1 MDNEKLIS
9 KIFFEIQKD
18 PSDYRAYEDVF
29 SLCRSI
35 EESDFKLA
43 HDTNAELRSYISRG
57 MKTSAY
63 AKLFDLYRRSLLFDA
78 PYKFDSYLLYIEI
91 NRKPEERFY
100 QPRRRILKQV
110 VDNLQ
115 KLVDDELDELFIS
128 MPPRVGKT
136 TILMFFVTWL
146 IGRNSESSNLYSA
159 YSDTITKAFY
169 NGVLETIQDPV
180 TYLWK
185 DVFPSAKV
193 VQTNSADET
202 LNIDRMG
209 GSMSITGW
217 PGSEPTRAG
226 MAIGDL
232 FGGLNAGFAICAS
245 LYNREKTGVGNH
257 IDVALVD
264 SIFSGME
271 AKMMQY
277 VYTGVSPVKTGNK
290 YITSAPYD
298 SFKAK
303 DDYFV
308 IASGTDKHFEKLSA
322 AMGMPELA
330 QDPLYCDTE
339 SRKKNADSLKEII
352 EKWTADKTVSE
363 VCKIIDE
370 AGIPVAPIY
379 NCEQA
384 ANDKNIVEV
393 REMLVKVPAPV
404 KHPDA
409 PKELTVIGNPL
420 KMEEAPCVYY
430 KAAPDLGEN
439 NEEIFESLGFT
450 KEQLEAFRAE
460 GVIN

>member
-202 LNIDRMG
+202 LNIDRID
-209 GSMSITGW
+209 ITDKAV
-217 PGSEPTRAG
+217 EQAYL
-226 MAIGDL
+226 D
-232 FGGLNAGFAICAS
+232 NDV
-245 LYNREKTGVGNH
+245 EKVVWVTIKDERRCVECRKRDGK
-257 IDVALVD
+257 IYD
-264 SIFSGME
+264 I
-271 AKMMQY
+271 AKVPPKPHLGCRCY
-277 VYTGVSPVKTGNK
+277 LL
-290 YITSAPYD
+290 PYWG
-298 SFKAK
+298 
-303 DDYFV
+303 
-308 IASGTDKHFEKLSA
+308 GTD
-322 AMGMPELA
+322 
-330 QDPLYCDTE
+330 
-339 SRKKNADSLKEII
+339 
-352 EKWTADKTVSE
+352 
-363 VCKIIDE
+363 
-370 AGIPVAPIY
+370 
-379 NCEQA
+379 
-384 ANDKNIVEV
+384 
-393 REMLVKVPAPV
+393 
-404 KHPDA
+404 
-409 PKELTVIGNPL
+409 
-420 KMEEAPCVYY
+420 
-430 KAAPDLGEN
+430 
-439 NEEIFESLGFT
+439 
-450 KEQLEAFRAE
+450 
-460 GVIN
+460 

>member
-1 MDNEKLIS
+1 MDNAKLIS

-136 TILMFFVTWL
+136 TVLMFFVTWL

-202 LNIDRMG
+202 LNIDRKKRYG
-209 GSMSITGW
+209 VC
-217 PGSEPTRAG
+217 R
-226 MAIGDL
+226 
-232 FGGLNAGFAICAS
+232 
-245 LYNREKTGVGNH
+245 NR
-257 IDVALVD
+257 
-264 SIFSGME
+264 
-271 AKMMQY
+271 
-277 VYTGVSPVKTGNK
+277 
-290 YITSAPYD
+290 
-298 SFKAK
+298 
-303 DDYFV
+303 YF
-308 IASGTDKHFEKLSA
+308 
-322 AMGMPELA
+322 
-330 QDPLYCDTE
+330 
-339 SRKKNADSLKEII
+339 
-352 EKWTADKTVSE
+352 
-363 VCKIIDE
+363 
-370 AGIPVAPIY
+370 
-379 NCEQA
+379 
-384 ANDKNIVEV
+384 
-393 REMLVKVPAPV
+393 
-404 KHPDA
+404 PD
-409 PKELTVIGNPL
+409 
-420 KMEEAPCVYY
+420 
-430 KAAPDLGEN
+430 
-439 NEEIFESLGFT
+439 
-450 KEQLEAFRAE
+450 
-460 GVIN
+460 

>member
-159 YSDTITKAFY
+159 LQYVEAFAKNGYVGTVAGVNIYTKKDATSGSIYMGTKEAVTLF
-169 NGVLETIQDPV
+169 NKKGVEIEQERDANTRENRIFSRKYYLAALTNET
-180 TYLWK
+180 
-185 DVFPSAKV
+185 KV
-193 VQTNSADET
+193 VKLFKGTATAATET
-202 LNIDRMG
+202 TVTAG
-209 GSMSITGW
+209 IT
-217 PGSEPTRAG
+217 
-226 MAIGDL
+226 
-232 FGGLNAGFAICAS
+232 
-245 LYNREKTGVGNH
+245 YYKKVGNGY
-257 IDVALVD
+257 VAVTPATD
-264 SIFSGME
+264 DNPNTSGW
-271 AKMMQY
+271 
-277 VYTGVSPVKTGNK
+277 YT
-290 YITSAPYD
+290 
-298 SFKAK
+298 
-303 DDYFV
+303 
-308 IASGTDKHFEKLSA
+308 IA
-322 AMGMPELA
+322 
-330 QDPLYCDTE
+330 
-339 SRKKNADSLKEII
+339 
-352 EKWTADKTVSE
+352 
-363 VCKIIDE
+363 
-370 AGIPVAPIY
+370 
-379 NCEQA
+379 
-384 ANDKNIVEV
+384 
-393 REMLVKVPAPV
+393 
-404 KHPDA
+404 
-409 PKELTVIGNPL
+409 
-420 KMEEAPCVYY
+420 
-430 KAAPDLGEN
+430 
-439 NEEIFESLGFT
+439 
-450 KEQLEAFRAE
+450 
-460 GVIN
+460 

>member
-185 DVFPSAKV
+185 DVFK
-193 VQTNSADET
+193 D
-202 LNIDRMG
+202 I
-209 GSMSITGW
+209 
-217 PGSEPTRAG
+217 G
-226 MAIGDL
+226 MFL
-232 FGGLNAGFAICAS
+232 
-245 LYNREKTGVGNH
+245 
-257 IDVALVD
+257 
-264 SIFSGME
+264 
-271 AKMMQY
+271 
-277 VYTGVSPVKTGNK
+277 
-290 YITSAPYD
+290 AP
-298 SFKAK
+298 
-303 DDYFV
+303 
-308 IASGTDKHFEKLSA
+308 
-322 AMGMPELA
+322 MGMQLN
-330 QDPLYCDTE
+330 QKTQIFPLKNGIDFLGFHIYLTE
-339 SRKKNADSLKEII
+339 TGKTVWKIRRRSKSNMSRKLKKFRKLLDRGLITMESIHQSYQSW
-352 EKWTADKTVSE
+352 KGHALR
-363 VCKIIDE
+363 
-370 AGIPVAPIY
+370 G
-379 NCEQA
+379 NCHHL
-384 ANDKNIVEV
+384 V
-393 REMLVKVPAPV
+393 REMDELYNSLF
-404 KHPDA
+404 
-409 PKELTVIGNPL
+409 KEDNKDVSITV
-420 KMEEAPCVYY
+420 ESA
-430 KAAPDLGEN
+430 DRGE
-439 NEEIFESLGFT
+439 S
-450 KEQLEAFRAE
+450 QVR
-460 GVIN
+460 

>member
-180 TYLWK
+180 TYLWNNGF
-185 DVFPSAKV
+185 DTSPTWEDATTSVTGGLVHVFENTTKTGAAWGVIIKV
-193 VQTNSADET
+193 VVTRGEGEGACYVSQ
-202 LNIDRMG
+202 IG
-209 GSMSITGW
+209 G
-217 PGSEPTRAG
+217 
-226 MAIGDL
+226 
-232 FGGLNAGFAICAS
+232 N
-245 LYNREKTGVGNH
+245 
-257 IDVALVD
+257 
-264 SIFSGME
+264 
-271 AKMMQY
+271 
-277 VYTGVSPVKTGNK
+277 
-290 YITSAPYD
+290 
-298 SFKAK
+298 
-303 DDYFV
+303 
-308 IASGTDKHFEKLSA
+308 FE
-322 AMGMPELA
+322 
-330 QDPLYCDTE
+330 
-339 SRKKNADSLKEII
+339 
-352 EKWTADKTVSE
+352 
-363 VCKIIDE
+363 
-370 AGIPVAPIY
+370 
-379 NCEQA
+379 
-384 ANDKNIVEV
+384 
-393 REMLVKVPAPV
+393 
-404 KHPDA
+404 
-409 PKELTVIGNPL
+409 
-420 KMEEAPCVYY
+420 
-430 KAAPDLGEN
+430 
-439 NEEIFESLGFT
+439 
-450 KEQLEAFRAE
+450 
-460 GVIN
+460 